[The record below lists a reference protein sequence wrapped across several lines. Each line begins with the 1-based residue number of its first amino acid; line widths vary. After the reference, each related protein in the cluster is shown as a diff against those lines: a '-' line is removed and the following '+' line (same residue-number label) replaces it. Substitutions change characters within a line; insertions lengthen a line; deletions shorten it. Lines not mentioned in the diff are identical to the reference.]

1 MGSKIFIVLFFIISC
16 NEIFCRFNK
25 VPDPP
30 YPNPDNVDNYK
41 TSIINQVTYVYNCL
55 ENDTYSKQ
63 FVAFTYIFER
73 SILDPDDDSACWQE
87 TVYVS
92 LGIC

>member
-1 MGSKIFIVLFFIISC
+1 MI
-16 NEIFCRFNK
+16 CRS
-25 VPDPP
+25 
-30 YPNPDNVDNYK
+30 NYFK
-41 TSIINQVTYVYNCL
+41 PTQGQGNNLKNQVTYVYNCL

-92 LGIC
+92 LGVC

>member
-30 YPNPDNVDNYK
+30 YPNPD
-41 TSIINQVTYVYNCL
+41 
-55 ENDTYSKQ
+55 NDTYSKQ